1 MRLRL
6 WGTRGSISSASRHTV
21 RFGGETSS
29 VEVRSDDGELLLLDA
44 GSGIRGLGN
53 ALLGDVSRVD
63 VLLTHLHMD
72 HIVGLGFF
80 PQLHDP
86 EVEVHI
92 WGPRSI
98 SMPLERGLT
107 RYLSP
112 PLFPILLRD
121 LEQHVHLHEL
131 GAETVEIGPFRVEAD
146 YILHPQSTLG
156 YRVTADGRSLAYM
169 PDHEPALG
177 GLELPDDPKWTSGY
191 GLAKGADLLVH
202 DAQYLTDEY
211 PQYIGWGHS
220 TIDQAVAFAQAA
232 QVGRLCTFH
241 HDPSH
246 SDALLE
252 AEAHRVRTEHHSFDF
267 VTGSEGAEYEV

>member
-1 MRLRL
+1 MHVRL
-6 WGTRGSISSASRHTV
+6 WGTRGSISSAGAHTV

-29 VEVRSDDGELLLLDA
+29 VEVRSNDGALLLLDA
-44 GSGIRGLGN
+44 GSGIRGLG
-53 ALLGDVSRVD
+53 AAIADEFDRVD

-98 SMPLERGLT
+98 AMTLERRLT

-112 PLFPILLRD
+112 PLFPVVLRD
-121 LEQHVHLHEL
+121 LERVHLHEL
-131 GAETVEIGPFRVEAD
+131 SAETVEIGPFEVRSD
-146 YILHPQSTLG
+146 YISHPQATLG

-177 GLELPDDPKWTSGY
+177 NRHIPSDPKWTSGY
-191 GLAKGADLLVH
+191 SLAQGVDLLLH
-202 DAQYLTDEY
+202 DAQYLADEY
-211 PQYIGWGHS
+211 DEHIGWGHS
-220 TIDQAVAFAQAA
+220 TIDQTVEFAEMTG
-232 QVGRLCTFH
+232 VGRLCTVH
-241 HDPSH
+241 HDPGH
-246 SDALLE
+246 SDELLE
-252 AEAHRVRTEHHSFDF
+252 AEARRIRSEHHPFDF
-267 VTGSEGAEYEV
+267 VTGSEGEQHEV